1 MIPTLN
7 SATAGGGLALPDF
20 VALAAKYGFEGV
32 EFGIGEAAQL
42 SAQHGFPAVA
52 AIFEKHKV
60 LPAVFGMPVDWRGD
74 ENTFQAGLKDLPQL
88 AKLAQDLDCTRCT
101 TYILPVEKNRAA
113 AEYAETSSRR
123 FIEIA
128 RVLANEGVRFGLE
141 FIGPKH
147 FRADENNVWFY
158 DIPGALRVVEQIQT
172 AGDLENVGLLVDC
185 FHWFTSGGS
194 AMDLASIPL
203 EQIVH
208 VHINDAM
215 PLPADEQTDQIRL
228 LPGASGAIDI
238 KAFLQTLGAI
248 GYDGPVAV
256 ETFSED
262 LRAMTPDDAARAA
275 SQAVNSVFTQAGIKP
290 LKLL

>member
-7 SATAGGGLALPDF
+7 PATAGGDLALPDF

-32 EFGIGEAAQL
+32 EFGIVEAAQL
-42 SAQHGFPAVA
+42 TEQHGFPAVA
-52 AIFEKHKV
+52 AIFEKHTV
-60 LPAVFGMPVDWRGD
+60 LPAVFGLTFDWRD
-74 ENTFQAGLKDLPQL
+74 EDSFKAGIKELPRL
-88 AKLAQDLDCTRCT
+88 AKLAQDLDCTRCCT
-101 TYILPVEKNRAA
+101 WVLPVDENRSA

-128 RVLANEGVRFGLE
+128 RVLASEGVRFGLE

-147 FRADENNVWFY
+147 FRTDENNVWFY
-158 DIPGALRVVEQIQT
+158 DIPGALRVVDEIQT

-194 AMDLASIPL
+194 AMDLASIPI

-215 PLPADEQTDQIRL
+215 PAPAADQQDQIRL

-238 KAFLQTLGAI
+238 TAFLQTLGAI

-256 ETFSED
+256 ETFSEE
-262 LRAMTPDDAARAA
+262 LRAMSPDDAARAA
-275 SQAVNSVFTQAGIKP
+275 SQAVNGVFTTAGIKP